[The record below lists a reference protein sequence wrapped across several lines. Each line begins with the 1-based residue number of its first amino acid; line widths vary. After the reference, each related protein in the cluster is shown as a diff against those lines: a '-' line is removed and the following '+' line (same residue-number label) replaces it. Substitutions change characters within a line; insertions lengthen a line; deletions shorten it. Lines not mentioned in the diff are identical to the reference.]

1 MGKTTTMGRTL
12 GAILTLCAA
21 AVAPTAVTA
30 QTKEPIRLGL
40 VTSQS
45 GAFAEAGVY
54 IVRAVQF
61 AVDDANAKGGVDGR
75 KVELRVVDD
84 ESTPDAGRRGGEKL
98 ARDGYNLL
106 IGPIASSISLAM
118 VGNLERWDAVLLDVA
133 PKSDKLTGDS
143 CKPRYFRTNHSD
155 AMDLA
160 MVSEWS
166 KTFKDKKFAIAASDY
181 VWGRDSGESFE
192 RSVKSQGKSVALA
205 LYTPLGTKD
214 YSPYIA
220 QLKAAD
226 VDAIWVAE
234 AGRDAI
240 AFVKQAKEFGLIP
253 ATKLIGQVLITDYTV
268 NATGSALE
276 GTAGTLGYVP
286 DLDTPKNRAFVAAWK
301 AKSPTPPA
309 DYHGQAYN
317 GVQVMF
323 EGVTR
328 AGSVKPA
335 DVAKALSGA
344 TLDTIYGSVKMR
356 AEDHQLVL
364 PNFIARVKM
373 VDGTLRPAFEQQFPT
388 SIVPAPSP
396 LCKM

>member
-1 MGKTTTMGRTL
+1 MVKMTMTRRTLGVVMAL
-12 GAILTLCAA
+12 GAILVPAA
-21 AVAPTAVTA
+21 AMA
-30 QTKEPIRLGL
+30 QAREPIRVGL

-54 IVRAVQF
+54 VVRAIQF
-61 AVDDANAKGGVDGR
+61 AVDEANAKGGVDGR
-75 KVELRVVDD
+75 KVELRIADD
-84 ESTPDAGRRGGEKL
+84 ESTPDAGRRAGEKL

-118 VGNLERWDAVLLDVA
+118 VQNLDRWDALMLDIA

-166 KTFKDKKFAIAASDY
+166 KSFSDKKFAIVASDY

-192 RSVKSQGKSVALA
+192 RSVKAQGKTVVLA

-220 QLKAAD
+220 QLKAAN

-268 NATGSALE
+268 NATGQALE
-276 GTAGTLGYVP
+276 GTAGTLSYVP
-286 DLDTPKNRAFVAAWK
+286 DLDNPRNKAFVAAWK
-301 AKSPTPPA
+301 AKSNTPPA

-317 GVQVMF
+317 GIQVMF
-323 EGVTR
+323 EGVKK

-335 DVAKALSGA
+335 DVAKAMSGA
-344 TLDTIYGSVKMR
+344 TIETIYGMVKMR
-356 AEDHQLVL
+356 AEDHQLEL

-373 VDGTLRPAFEQQFPT
+373 VDGTLRPVLEQQFPP
-388 SIVPAPSP
+388 SLVPPPSP